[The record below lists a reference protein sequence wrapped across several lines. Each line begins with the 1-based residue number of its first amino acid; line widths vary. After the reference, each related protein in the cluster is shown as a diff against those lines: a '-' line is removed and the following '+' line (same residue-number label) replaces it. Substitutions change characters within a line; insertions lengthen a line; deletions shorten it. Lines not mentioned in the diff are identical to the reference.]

1 MKSSLCFLLLCSMSP
16 MVGAC
21 SENSSHKSSHS
32 ANESAQNQEAKGK
45 FFHAKILRWTTGPE
59 VSGDSLDTINNAC
72 VIEITTLE
80 GQLPTNLS
88 VQDVFP
94 YMKVHGHGA
103 PDDQITF
110 KIEGNTVTV
119 SKIAFTM
126 SGPWELHV
134 KATVNGQSEEL
145 EIPVEVP

>member
-1 MKSSLCFLLLCSMSP
+1 MKNSLWFLLLCSIGTTM
-16 MVGAC
+16 GGC
-21 SENSSHKSSHS
+21 SENSSHKSAHS
-32 ANESAQNQEAKGK
+32 ANATAQNQEAKGN
-45 FFHAKILRWTTGPE
+45 FFQAKITRWTTGPE
-59 VSGDSLDTINNAC
+59 VSGDSIDTINNTC
-72 VIEITTLE
+72 VIEITTPD
-80 GQLPTNLS
+80 GQVPTSLT
-88 VQDVFP
+88 VQDIFP
-94 YMKVHGHGA
+94 YMKIHGHGA